1 MNSLNR
7 QVAVVKPKEP
17 YVDWVNS
24 LPGMDEPVTIEFLN
38 NDCTALLIPVYDNDI
53 GSLKFIKRV
62 YKEIF
67 EIELNSWVTDKKYW
81 PHKRPYALFREWFK
95 IEIHSEVYD
104 FGKGL
109 VEVDEY

>member
-17 YVDWVNS
+17 YVDWINS
-24 LPGMDEPVTIEFLN
+24 LPGMDEPTTIEFLN
-38 NDCTALLIPVYDNDI
+38 NDCTALLLPLFDNDNR
-53 GSLKFIKRV
+53 SLKFIKRV

-67 EIELNSWVTDKKYW
+67 EIELNSWIRDKKLW
-81 PHKRPYALFREWFK
+81 PQKRTHTLFCDWFR

-109 VEVDEY
+109 VEIDEY